1 MRRLSP
7 GFTLIEV
14 MIAVLIGGMVI
25 GSVYG
30 IFSTVSAARERL
42 ESEGIFYHQARIF
55 FDRIGGELSSM
66 RLTPLGNRPVLMGG
80 SSDMGTPYLEFNTE
94 LVSPLQR
101 QRGGLSRVRY
111 ELREE
116 DEGITLYRSEEM
128 LLANLAPSE
137 PLPFITGMQSFDIR
151 YYAAGQWHS
160 SWVGNQPPQ
169 MIEFQFE
176 IDSGNGTG
184 IPFRSSFVLSG
195 GRG

>member
-1 MRRLSP
+1 MHRRSP

-14 MIAVLIGGMVI
+14 MLAVLIGGMLI
-25 GSVYG
+25 GSIYG
-30 IFSTVSAARERL
+30 VFTAVSAARERL
-42 ESEGIFYHQARIF
+42 EHEGIFYHQARIF

-66 RLTPLGNRPVLMGG
+66 RLTPLGNRPVLSGG
-80 SSDMGTPYLEFNTE
+80 NSDSGTPFLEFNTE

-116 DEGITLYRSEEM
+116 NEGLVLYRSEEM
-128 LLANLAPSE
+128 LLASLAASE
-137 PLPFITGMQSFDIR
+137 PLPFISGMRSFAVR
-151 YYAAGQWHS
+151 YFSAGQWHS
-160 SWVGNQPPQ
+160 SWVGQQPPQ
-169 MIEFQFE
+169 MIEFVFE
-176 IDSGNGTG
+176 IDRGDGVG

>member
-1 MRRLSP
+1 MRRYAH

-30 IFSTVSAARERL
+30 VFATVSAARDRL
-42 ESEGIFYHQARIF
+42 ENEGVLYHQSRIF

-66 RLTPLGNRPVLMGG
+66 RLTSLGNRPALVGG
-80 SSDMGTPYLEFNTE
+80 NSDLGTPFFEFNTE

-111 ELREE
+111 ELREK
-116 DEGITLYRSEEM
+116 DDGTISLYRSEEM

-137 PLPFITGMQSFDIR
+137 PLLFISGLQSFGIR
-151 YYAAGQWHS
+151 YFGAGQWHS
-160 SWVGNQPPQ
+160 SWKGVQPPQ

-176 IDSGNGTG
+176 FDTG
-184 IPFRSSFVLSG
+184 SRRAPFRSSFVLTG